1 MPPPPSSLG
10 AAPEPGDPLV
20 GQDKRCRHNLTITI
34 QRSGDH
40 DADVERLR
48 LIHDLLTDF
57 PGEDLFKFHL
67 VGEGNGN
74 LELAFP
80 NDRTCYCPELAQ
92 ELVSILGP
100 DCYSVDCV

>member
-1 MPPPPSSLG
+1 
-10 AAPEPGDPLV
+10 
-20 GQDKRCRHNLTITI
+20 LTITI

-48 LIHDLLTDF
+48 LIHELLTDF

-67 VGEGNGN
+67 VGGDNGK
-74 LELAFP
+74 LELVFP
-80 NDRTCYCPELAQ
+80 NDRTCYCPELTQ

-100 DCYSVDCV
+100 DCYSVDRV